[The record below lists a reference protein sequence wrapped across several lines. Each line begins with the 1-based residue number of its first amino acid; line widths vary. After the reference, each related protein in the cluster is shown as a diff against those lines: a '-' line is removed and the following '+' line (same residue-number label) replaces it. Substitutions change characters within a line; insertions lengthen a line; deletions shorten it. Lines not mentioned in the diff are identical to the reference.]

1 MSCKLYFIRH
11 GQSLGNLEGV
21 FLGHTDLDLSPLGYE
36 QAKKSAKYLSRMHID
51 KVYSSDLQ
59 RAYSTCCEYL
69 KISGKSAEKCT
80 GLREIFAGDW
90 ENHSFTDL
98 QTIFSESYNVWLT
111 DIGNAKPQNGESVEE
126 LTKRAVKTV
135 SEIAEKN
142 DGKTVAVFTH
152 AAFIRSLFNY
162 CYGNGLDSMKDLPWS
177 TNASVS
183 SLEYENGSF
192 KVLNYSVDEFLS
204 DLKTKFPANV

>member
-36 QAKKSAKYLSRMHID
+36 QAKMTAKHLNSIHID

-69 KISGKSAEKCT
+69 KISGKTAERCT
-80 GLREIFAGDW
+80 ELREIFAGDW

-98 QTIFSESYNVWLT
+98 QTVFADSYSVWLT
-111 DIGNAKPQNGESVEE
+111 DIGNAKPQNGESVRA
-126 LTKRAVKTV
+126 LTERAVKAVTK
-135 SEIAEKN
+135 IAKEN
-142 DGKTVAVFTH
+142 DGKAVAVFTH
-152 AAFIRSLFNY
+152 AAFIRSLFNF
-162 CYGNGLDSMKDLPWS
+162 CYGNSPDEMKNLPWS
-177 TNASVS
+177 TNASFS
-183 SLEYENGSF
+183 TLEYENGNF
-192 KVLNYSVDEFLS
+192 KVLKYSEDEFLS
-204 DLKTKFPANV
+204 DLKTKFPTNV